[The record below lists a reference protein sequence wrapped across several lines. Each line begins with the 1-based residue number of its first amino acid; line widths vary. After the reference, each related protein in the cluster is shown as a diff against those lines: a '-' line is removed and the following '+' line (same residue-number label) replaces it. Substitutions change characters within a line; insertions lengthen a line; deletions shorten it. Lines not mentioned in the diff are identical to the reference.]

1 MSQPSRR
8 NVIKGAVMAAA
19 AAATARLT
27 GASQTSAQPTG
38 SPASAGAAA
47 TEFSNLV
54 LWYDKPST
62 QWVEALPIGNG
73 RIGGMVHGRVADER
87 IELNDNTLYSGEP
100 GRRDLPLDITKD
112 FDNVVQQL
120 KDRKYEEVTAW
131 VAKNW
136 LGRQQD
142 CYQPLGDLYLTFAKG
157 DVTNYR
163 RELDLAT
170 AVARTSYTQD
180 GVTYTREYF
189 ASFPDKSL
197 VVHVSASKPGS
208 IGFTAKLGS
217 IHPNAKSKTGG
228 DGTIVMTGQ
237 VPQFVTRRDEKW
249 IEERGEQWKYPE
261 LYDKNGKRK
270 PSTKDRKVFYGDE
283 LDGLGTRFV
292 TRLRIQ
298 PQGGSMKAGGNGTI
312 EVKGAD
318 RVTLV
323 LVTGSSFN
331 GFDKSPTKDGK
342 DPSKEASDALAAASG
357 KSYQQLRD
365 AHVADY
371 RALFDRVSID
381 LGAPTAQS
389 KKTTDQRIRNYAKG
403 GDEAMA
409 ALLFQFGR
417 YLMIAGSRPGG
428 QPLNLQGIWNDKPEP
443 PWASAYTTNI
453 NATMNYWP
461 AESTNLSECHEP
473 FLRFSKELA
482 VGGSK
487 TTREMYKRPGW
498 VLHHNTTIWRD
509 TQPVDGNSKAAWWTV
524 GGGWFCQHLWD
535 HYLFTLDEAFLKDAY
550 PTMKGAA
557 EFLAAWLI
565 DDGKGRLVTPVG
577 DSPEN
582 VFIYVDADGKK
593 REGALCM
600 GPTMDM
606 AICRELFTNTVAAS
620 EILKVDESFRAELK
634 DKLARLLPYQIG
646 RNGRL
651 MEWYEDFDDQDPK
664 HRHVSHLYGL
674 HPGDQI
680 TPHGTPEL
688 FKAAE
693 RTLELRGDEA
703 TGWSMGWK
711 INFWARLLD
720 GDHAHKLITNLI
732 KPSKTTETTV
742 RDGSGLY
749 PNLFDAHPP
758 FQIDGNFG
766 ATAGIAEM
774 LLQSQSGEIKLLP
787 ALPKVWPSGSV
798 KGLRAR
804 GGFEVALKWAEG
816 KLTEATFKSLGGRP
830 LTIRSKDAL
839 SVTSDGGAVKG
850 EKDAQQRLVI
860 PTEKGKAY
868 VVRPA

>member
-8 NVIKGAVMAAA
+8 SVIKGAVMAAA
-19 AAATARLT
+19 AAATAQLT
-27 GASQTSAQPTG
+27 GPSQTGAQSAG
-38 SPASAGAAA
+38 SPASAGGAASD
-47 TEFSNLV
+47 FSNLV

-73 RIGGMVHGRVADER
+73 RLGGMVHGRVADER

-100 GRRDLPLDITKD
+100 GVRDLPLDITKD
-112 FDNVVQQL
+112 FDKVVQQL
-120 KDRKYEEVTAW
+120 KDRQYEEVTAW

-142 CYQPLGDLYLTFAKG
+142 CYQPLGDLYLTFPKG

-163 RELDLAT
+163 RELDLAN
-170 AVARTSYTQD
+170 AVARTTYTQD

-197 VVHVSASKPGS
+197 VMLMSASKPGS
-208 IGFTAKLGS
+208 ISFTAGLDS
-217 IHPNAKSKTGG
+217 IHPNAKSKT
-228 DGTIVMTGQ
+228 DGEDTIIMTGQ
-237 VPQFVTRRDEKW
+237 VPQFVTRRDEKF

-261 LYDKNGKRK
+261 LYDKDGKRK
-270 PSTKDRKVFYGDE
+270 PKTAKRKVFYGDE
-283 LDGLGTRFV
+283 LDGLGTRFE
-292 TRLRIQ
+292 TRLRIRR
-298 PQGGSMKAGGNGTI
+298 QGGSVKAGAGLI
-312 EVKGAD
+312 EITGAD
-318 RVTLV
+318 SVTLI
-323 LVTGSSFN
+323 LTTGSSFN
-331 GFDKSPTKDGK
+331 GFDKSPTKQGK
-342 DPSKEASDALAAASG
+342 DPSREAADALAAASG

-389 KKTTDQRIRNYAKG
+389 KEPTDQRIRKYAKG

-473 FLRFSKELA
+473 FLRFPKELA
-482 VGGSK
+482 VDGSK
-487 TTREMYKRPGW
+487 TAKNMYKRPGW

-509 TQPVDGNSKAAWWTV
+509 TQPVDGNSKAAWWNV
-524 GGGWFCQHLWD
+524 GGGWFCQHLWE
-535 HYLFTLDEAFLKDAY
+535 HYQFTLDEAFLKDAY

-557 EFLAAWLI
+557 EFLASWLI
-565 DDGKGRLVTPVG
+565 DDGKGRLVTAIN

-582 VFIYVDADGKK
+582 VFVYVDENGKK
-593 REGALCM
+593 REGALCP

-606 AICRELFTNTVAAS
+606 AICRELFANTIAAS
-620 EILKVDESFRAELK
+620 EILKVDESLRAELK
-634 DKLARLLPYQIG
+634 DKLAKLLPYQVG

-688 FKAAE
+688 FKAAQ
-693 RTLELRGDEA
+693 RALELRGDEA

-711 INFWARLLD
+711 INLWARLLD
-720 GDHAHKLITNLI
+720 GDHAHKLLTNLI

-749 PNLFDAHPP
+749 LNLFDAHPP

-787 ALPKVWPSGSV
+787 ALPKVWPTGSV
-798 KGLRAR
+798 RGLRAR
-804 GGFEVALKWAEG
+804 GGFEVALKWADG
-816 KLTEATFKSLGGRP
+816 KLTEAQFTSLAARP

-839 SVTSDGGAVKG
+839 SVTGDGGGAVKV
-850 EKDAQQRLVI
+850 EKDGQQRLVI
-860 PTEKGKAY
+860 ATEKGKAY
-868 VVRPA
+868 VVKPA

>member
-8 NVIKGAVMAAA
+8 SVLKSAVMAAA
-19 AAATARLT
+19 AAAGSRAM
-27 GASQTSAQPTG
+27 GGSIAAAQD
-38 SPASAGAAA
+38 AGAAA
-47 TEFSNLV
+47 ASHQFTNLV

-62 QWVEALPIGNG
+62 KWVEALPIGNG
-73 RIGGMVHGRVADER
+73 RIGGMVHGAVADER

-100 GRRDLPLDITKD
+100 GRRDIPSLDVTKD

-136 LGRQQD
+136 LGRQQE
-142 CYQPLGDLYLTFAKG
+142 CYQPLGDLYLTFPKG
-157 DVTNYR
+157 DVNNYR
-163 RELDLAT
+163 RELDIAT
-170 AVARTSYTQD
+170 AVGRTTYTQD
-180 GVTYTREYF
+180 GVTHTREYF
-189 ASFPDKSL
+189 ASFPDKAL
-197 VVHVSASKPGS
+197 IVHLSADKPGS
-208 IGFTAKLGS
+208 ISFTAKLGS
-217 IHPNAKSKTGG
+217 VHPNAKSKVEG

-261 LYDKNGKRK
+261 LYDKEGKRK
-270 PSTKDRKVFYGDE
+270 PNTKNKKWLYGDE
-283 LDGLGTRFV
+283 LDGLGTRFE
-292 TRLRIQ
+292 TRVRIKVE
-298 PQGGSMKAGGNGTI
+298 GGSMKPGGDGTI

-318 RVTLV
+318 AVTLV
-323 LVTGSSFN
+323 LATGSSFN
-331 GFDKSPTKDGK
+331 GFDKSPTKEGK
-342 DPSKEASDALAAASG
+342 DPSKEAKDALAAALG
-357 KSYQQLRD
+357 KNYQQLRD
-365 AHVADY
+365 AHVTDY

-381 LGAPTAQS
+381 LGAPTDHS
-389 KKTTDQRIRNYAKG
+389 KLTTDERLKRYAKG

-409 ALLFQFGR
+409 ALVFQFGR

-428 QPLNLQGIWNDKPEP
+428 QALNLQGIWNNLVEP

-473 FLRFSKELA
+473 FLRFPKELSVDGA
-482 VGGSK
+482 K
-487 TTREMYKRPGW
+487 TTKNMYKRAGW

-524 GGGWFCQHLWD
+524 GGGWFCQHLWE
-535 HYLFTLDEAFLKDAY
+535 HYQFTFDEQFLRDAY

-582 VFIYVDADGKK
+582 VFVYVDADGKK

-606 AICRELFTNTVAAS
+606 AICRELFTNTIAAS
-620 EILKVDESFRAELK
+620 QILKVDESFRAELK
-634 DKLARLLPYQIG
+634 DKLGKLLPYQIG
-646 RNGRL
+646 KGGRL
-651 MEWYEDFDDQDPK
+651 MEWYEDFDDQDPH

-674 HPGDQI
+674 HPSDQI
-680 TPHGTPEL
+680 TPYGTPEL
-688 FKAAE
+688 FAAAQ
-693 RTLELRGDEA
+693 RALELRGDAA

-732 KPSKTTETTV
+732 KPSLTTETTM
-742 RDGSGLY
+742 RAGSGLY

-787 ALPKVWPSGSV
+787 ALPKVWPAGFV

-804 GGFEVALKWAEG
+804 GGFEVDIAWDGG
-816 KLTEATFKSLGGRP
+816 KLKEATIKSLAARP
-830 LTIRSKDAL
+830 LTIRSKAPL
-839 SVTSDGGAVKG
+839 EVTADGAAVKG
-850 EKDAQQRLVI
+850 EKDDQQRLVI
-860 PTEKGKAY
+860 ATEKGKAY
-868 VVRPA
+868 LVKPA

>member
-1 MSQPSRR
+1 MSQPTRR
-8 NVIKGAVMAAA
+8 DVLKSAVIATTAAA
-19 AAATARLT
+19 VGGLPPPFSSS
-27 GASQTSAQPTG
+27 ASGQEKTSDA
-38 SPASAGAAA
+38 
-47 TEFSNLV
+47 LV

-73 RIGGMVHGRVADER
+73 RLGGMVHGRVADER

-112 FDNVVQQL
+112 FDSVVQQM
-120 KDRKYEEVTAW
+120 KDGKYEELTAW

-136 LGRQQD
+136 LGRQQE
-142 CYQPLGDLYLTFAKG
+142 CYQPLGDLYFTFEAGKPEK
-157 DVTNYR
+157 YR

-170 AVARTSYTQD
+170 AVARTTYTD
-180 GVTYTREYF
+180 KGVKHTREYF
-189 ASFPDKSL
+189 ASFADKSL
-197 VVHVSASKPGS
+197 VIRLAADKPGAIS
-208 IGFTAKLGS
+208 FTAKLGS
-217 IHPNAKSKTGG
+217 IHPNAKSTIDG
-228 DGTIVMTGQ
+228 DDTIVMTGQ

-261 LYDKNGKRK
+261 LYDKDGKRK
-270 PSTKDRKVFYGDE
+270 PKTANRKVFYGDE
-283 LDGLGTRFV
+283 LDGLGTRFE

-298 PQGGSMKAGGNGTI
+298 PEGGSMKAGDDGTI

-318 RVTLV
+318 KVTLV
-323 LVTGSSFN
+323 LATGSSFN
-331 GFDKSPTKDGK
+331 GFDKSPTKEGK
-342 DPSKEASDALAAASG
+342 DPSKEASDVLAAASG
-357 KSYQQLRD
+357 KSYQRLRD

-381 LGAPTAQS
+381 LGAPTEQS
-389 KKTTDQRIRNYAKG
+389 KLATDERIKRYAKG

-473 FLRFSKELA
+473 FLRFPKELSVDGA
-482 VGGSK
+482 K
-487 TTREMYKRPGW
+487 TAKNMYKRPGW

-535 HYLFTLDEAFLKDAY
+535 HYQFTLDEAFLKDAY

-557 EFLAAWLI
+557 EFLASWLI
-565 DDGKGRLVTPVG
+565 DDGKGHLVTPIG

-582 VFIYVDADGKK
+582 VFVYVDKDGKK

-606 AICRELFTNTVAAS
+606 AICRELFANTIAAS
-620 EILKVDESFRAELK
+620 EILKVDDSLRAELK
-634 DKLARLLPYQIG
+634 DKLAKLLPYQIG
-646 RNGRL
+646 KNGRL
-651 MEWYEDFDDQDPK
+651 QEWYHDWEDQDPH

-688 FKAAE
+688 FAAAK
-693 RTLELRGDEA
+693 RTLELRGDAA

-720 GDHAHKLITNLI
+720 GDHAHKLLANLI

-804 GGFEVALKWAEG
+804 GGFEVAMKWADG
-816 KLTEATFKSLGGRP
+816 QLAEAQFTSLAGRP
-830 LTIRSKDAL
+830 LAIRSKDAL
-839 SVTSDGGAVKG
+839 NVSSDGGAVKL
-850 EKDAQQRLVI
+850 EKDDQQRIVAA
-860 PTEKGKAY
+860 TAKGKTY
-868 VVRPA
+868 VVKPA